1 VQEGEALDQ
10 PVDLSVIIVNWNARD
25 RLAECLTSIE
35 QQAGRLSLETWVVDN
50 GSTDGSAELVEG
62 RFPWVKLLVNQENRG
77 FARANNQALRRAQ
90 GRYLLLLNPD
100 TVILDDAL
108 MAMID
113 FLDVHPDVGAVGC
126 RLVNPDGS
134 MQTSSYS
141 FPTLFTI
148 LVSAYGLKRLLPLNL
163 LRRSFLGRA
172 LEGHFGHLSRHD
184 QVRSVDFVT
193 GACMMVRREV
203 MEQVGLLDENFF
215 LYAEEIDWCR
225 RIKEAG
231 WEVYFTPQAQVIH
244 HIGQSSR
251 QSGEALALLYRS
263 RCYYFRK
270 HHGQLG
276 LFLLRLIVLP
286 ALLLQATWNGVRAA
300 FCKLMGQA
308 REGPKE
314 ACIRYWKAVQAC
326 ISPLPSSPWGS
337 GVKGPRSPELTSY
350 S

>member
-1 VQEGEALDQ
+1 MDQ

-25 RLAECLTSIE
+25 RLAECLASIE
-35 QQAGRLSLETWVVDN
+35 QQAGGLSPETWVVDN
-50 GSTDGSAELVEG
+50 GSTDGSAELVER
-62 RFPWVKLLVNQENRG
+62 RFPCVKLLVNQENLG
-77 FARANNQALRRAQ
+77 YARANNQALRRAQ

-108 MAMID
+108 TAMID
-113 FLDVHPDVGAVGC
+113 FLEVHSDVGAVGC

-134 MQTSSYS
+134 LQTSSYS

-148 LVSAYGLKRLLPLNL
+148 LVSAYGLKRVLPLKL
-163 LRRSFLGRA
+163 LRRTFPGQALG
-172 LEGHFGHLSRHD
+172 GHFGQLSRHD

-193 GACMMVRREV
+193 GACMMVRREA
-203 MEQVGLLDENFF
+203 MEHVGLLDENFF

-225 RIKEAG
+225 RIKGAG
-231 WEVYFTPQAQVIH
+231 WGVYFTPQGQVIH

-286 ALLLQATWNGVRAA
+286 ALLMQAAWNGFGAA
-300 FCKLMGQA
+300 LHVMEGP
-308 REGPKE
+308 REGRKE
-314 ACIRYWKAVQAC
+314 GCLRYWRAVQAC
-326 ISPLPSSPWGS
+326 MSSLPPI
-337 GVKGPRSPELTSY
+337 P
-350 S
+350 